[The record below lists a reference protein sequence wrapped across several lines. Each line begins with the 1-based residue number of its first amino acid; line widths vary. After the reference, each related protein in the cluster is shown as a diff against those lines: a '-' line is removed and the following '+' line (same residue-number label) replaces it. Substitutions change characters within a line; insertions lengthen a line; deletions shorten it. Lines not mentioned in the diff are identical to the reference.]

1 MKNKI
6 NVFVSVFI
14 FQKLTV
20 QEKLVELYCNG
31 TEQFGSIIQEI
42 LGKFAFQVKYI
53 QIHQSTW

>member
-1 MKNKI
+1 MYL
-6 NVFVSVFI
+6 FQSVFI

-31 TEQFGSIIQEI
+31 AEQFGSIIQDI

>member
-31 TEQFGSIIQEI
+31 AEQFGSIIQDI